1 MIQILLQDNSIGG
14 MSGKVNGQRIFDCKP
29 KHGLLIPVEYVS
41 FLNNNYGDSTGVE
54 IPPDSTYSLHRT
66 RSVPALSRSLSV
78 RDFEPESVPGLR
90 IGDTVVWL
98 GGIRPMTGVV
108 KWVGRDGRSKNIPLK
123 AWVEMV
129 SSSIGKKL
137 RLLCLKVFCLKYF
150 KCMLT

>member
-1 MIQILLQDNSIGG
+1 MTQIVFQDNSIGG

-29 KHGLLIPVEYVS
+29 KHGLMIPVEYVS
-41 FLNNNYGDSTGVE
+41 FLNSNYVGGMASATNLE
-54 IPPDSTYSLHRT
+54 IPPDSTYALHRT

-78 RDFEPESVPGLR
+78 RDFEPETVPGLR

-129 SSSIGKKL
+129 S
-137 RLLCLKVFCLKYF
+137 C
-150 KCMLT
+150 